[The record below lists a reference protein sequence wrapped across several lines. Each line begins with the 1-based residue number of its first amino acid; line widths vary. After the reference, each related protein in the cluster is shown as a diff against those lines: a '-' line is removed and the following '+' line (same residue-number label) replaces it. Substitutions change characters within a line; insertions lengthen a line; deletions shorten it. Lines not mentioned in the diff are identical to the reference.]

1 MPEIEVNVDQY
12 IDVDVNVED
21 FLDACDESEIEE
33 VIDWLAENNYKLNL
47 GNYTNKDLIKLIN
60 VISLTV
66 EDEILLNNIANKY

>member
-33 VIDWLAENNYKLNL
+33 VIEWLAENDYKLNI
-47 GNYTNKDLIKLIN
+47 NDDTNKDLIKLIN

>member
-21 FLDACDESEIEE
+21 FLDACSESEIEE
-33 VIDWLAENNYKLNL
+33 VIEWLSEHDTCLNI
-47 GNYTNKDLIKLIN
+47 NDDTNKDLIKLIN